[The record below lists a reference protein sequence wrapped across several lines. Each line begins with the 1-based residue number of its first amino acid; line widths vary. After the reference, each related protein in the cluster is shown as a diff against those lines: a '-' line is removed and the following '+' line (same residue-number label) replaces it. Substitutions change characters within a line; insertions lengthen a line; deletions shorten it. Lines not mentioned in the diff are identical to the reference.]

1 MRFTLSSLVLILSI
15 TVATADVSAADEK
28 VNCQKGRCSVLFPAK
43 PKLESSKNNEQY
55 VLSEDN
61 GKKGYVL
68 NVSMFNSK
76 INLQDE
82 EKVKK
87 ALDTAYLGTK
97 ASLGGTKASKMLKST
112 IGTDKLPTRYYEFTL
127 DDGGIYYTRHVLR
140 EDCLIQ
146 ITISGPLV
154 WAKGEQAQAFM
165 KSLRVEAGK

>member
-1 MRFTLSSLVLILSI
+1 MRFTLSSLVLVLSI
-15 TVATADVSAADEK
+15 AVATANVSVADEK
-28 VNCQKGRCSVLFPAK
+28 VNCQKGLCSVLFPAK
-43 PKLESSKNNEQY
+43 PKLESAQNNEQY

-87 ALDTAYLGTK
+87 TLDTAYLGTK

-112 IGTDKLPTRYYEFTL
+112 IGAEKLPTRYYEFTL

-146 ITISGPLV
+146 ITISGPLD

-165 KSLRVEAGK
+165 KSLRVQAGK